1 MFVVVPRGS
10 VRPGA
15 GGGAGGGAI
24 AVADV
29 DAAATAAEFG
39 MVLFAGGLL

>member
-1 MFVVVPRGS
+1 MVVFVPLRSADSVP
-10 VRPGA
+10 
-15 GGGAGGGAI
+15 GGDVAV